1 MENTRMEK
9 GQHEIRARHA
19 LLNQEGHLT
28 EPGYTKGLLMDY
40 DRRAIKAGP
49 LRIKEWDYYLVTC
62 RDYAVAL
69 TIADNSYMSLDSV
82 SLLDFRTGWQQ
93 TTSPMGFMTLGKRN
107 LPASSSNGDLCV
119 SGKKY
124 AIEFLHR
131 GDHRLLRF
139 HMDHF
144 CDGKP
149 ISGEIRLE
157 NPEQESMVICTPFAE
172 KKTAFY
178 YNQKINCLP
187 ASGAVEFDG
196 KTCEFR
202 PGEAFGVLDWGRGVW
217 TYKNTWYWGS
227 ASGLAD
233 GVPFG
238 FNIGY
243 GFGDTSAASENM
255 LFYDGKA
262 HKLSQVTFHIPMKA
276 DTYTTRG
283 GCCSTGGVTVS
294 TAEQTEDYLS
304 PWTFTSDD
312 GRFEMDF
319 VPIMDRAACT
329 DVKLICS
336 DQHQVFGL
344 YTGRAVLDDGR
355 VIEIKDFLGFAE
367 KVFNKW

>member
-1 MENTRMEK
+1 M
-9 GQHEIRARHA
+9 QHEITTRHA
-19 LLNQEGHLT
+19 LLDGQGHLT
-28 EPGYTKGLLMDY
+28 EPGYTKGLLMNY
-40 DRRAIKAGP
+40 DRSAIKAGP
-49 LRIKEWDYYLVTC
+49 LRIKEWDYYLITC

-69 TIADNSYMSLDSV
+69 TIADNSYMSLDSI

-93 TTSPMGFMTLGKRN
+93 TTSPMGVLTLGKRN
-107 LPASSSNGDLCV
+107 LPDSSSNGDLSV
-119 SGKKY
+119 SKKNY
-124 AIEFLHR
+124 GLEFLHR
-131 GDHRLLRF
+131 GDYRLLRF
-139 HMDHF
+139 HMNHF

-157 NPEQESMVICTPFAE
+157 NPDQESMVICTPFAE

-178 YNQKINCLP
+178 YNQKINCMP
-187 ASGAVEFDG
+187 ASGQVEFDG
-196 KTCEFR
+196 SVYEFR

-227 ASGLAD
+227 ASGLVD

-262 HKLSQVTFHIPMKA
+262 HKLSQVTFHIPTKA
-276 DTYTTRG
+276 DTFTTRG
-283 GCCSTGGVTVS
+283 GCCGQSGVTVE
-294 TAEQTEDYLS
+294 TMDQTEDYMQ

-312 GRFEMDF
+312 GRFEMGF

-344 YTGRAVLDDGR
+344 FTGKAELDDGR